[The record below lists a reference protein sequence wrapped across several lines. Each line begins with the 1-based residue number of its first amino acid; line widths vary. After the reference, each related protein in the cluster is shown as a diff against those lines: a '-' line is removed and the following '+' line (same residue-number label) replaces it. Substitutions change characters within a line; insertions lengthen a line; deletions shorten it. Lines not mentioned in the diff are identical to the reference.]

1 LAAALA
7 AAAVLSACM
16 VGPDYQGPP
25 NAAPLA
31 SAPGASFVRVPA
43 GSSASI
49 DPPARWW
56 ESLGDAEL
64 TRLIDM
70 ALADSPSLAQAEAK
84 VRSSRAMVSEQRA
97 GLLPKGGASALY
109 AHARL
114 PSGDLSSVG
123 GGQSTVAS
131 PSSTASSGSAATNL
145 DIYSAGF
152 DASWEID
159 LFGGVRRGI
168 ESANGT
174 FQAQEAS
181 FQDSQV
187 QLASEVARN
196 YVNLRDVQ
204 QRIRLGA
211 ESAQVQTQALALTRQ
226 RRAAGTASD
235 GDVERLLNQL
245 SQTNAQ
251 NVPLL
256 AQRDQY
262 LDQLAIL
269 TGCEP
274 GALDAELSGEVET
287 PQPQALVA
295 IGDPAAMLRRRP
307 DIREAERQLAAAN
320 ATIGEHVADF
330 FPSLTLFGTVGQSS
344 TNSATLFSTR
354 NLTGVGAPSLSWNV
368 FDIPKVA
375 AQVRGANADRD
386 AAIENYRQTVLA
398 ALQDAEDSLSSFG
411 HDRETLWQ
419 FTLARDSAVRAAAST
434 RIRYDG
440 GTATLI
446 DLLDTERQ
454 RASAEQ
460 SVSQSQAQLTNAFVA
475 LQKSLGLGWGAP
487 PPAPPP

>member
-1 LAAALA
+1 
-7 AAAVLSACM
+7 
-16 VGPDYQGPP
+16 
-25 NAAPLA
+25 
-31 SAPGASFVRVPA
+31 
-43 GSSASI
+43 
-49 DPPARWW
+49 
-56 ESLGDAEL
+56 
-64 TRLIDM
+64 
-70 ALADSPSLAQAEAK
+70 
-84 VRSSRAMVSEQRA
+84 
-97 GLLPKGGASALY
+97 
-109 AHARL
+109 
-114 PSGDLSSVG
+114 
-123 GGQSTVAS
+123 
-131 PSSTASSGSAATNL
+131 
-145 DIYSAGF
+145 
-152 DASWEID
+152 
-159 LFGGVRRGI
+159 
-168 ESANGT
+168 
-174 FQAQEAS
+174 
-181 FQDSQV
+181 
-187 QLASEVARN
+187 
-196 YVNLRDVQ
+196 
-204 QRIRLGA
+204 
-211 ESAQVQTQALALTRQ
+211 
-226 RRAAGTASD
+226 
-235 GDVERLLNQL
+235 
-245 SQTNAQ
+245 
-251 NVPLL
+251 
-256 AQRDQY
+256 
-262 LDQLAIL
+262 
-269 TGCEP
+269 
-274 GALDAELSGEVET
+274 
-287 PQPQALVA
+287 
-295 IGDPAAMLRRRP
+295 MLRRRP